1 QKNAHDWGIS
11 ARGFNTDL
19 ANKLLVMIDG
29 RTVYT
34 PLFSGVFWDAQDYL
48 LEDVER
54 IEVISGPGGTLWG
67 ANAVNGIINII
78 TRSAADTHGT
88 YVEAGGGRQP
98 QGLAGGRYG
107 GSLGPGVDFRVYG
120 KYLDMTDEPL
130 ASGSSAADGWHQGR
144 GGFRLDAAPSEHDSL
159 SVHGDFYSG
168 REGQVP
174 SGATSELSGGNLVGH
189 WTHVFSEQS
198 DLSVQSYFDRTHLAQ
213 PVAPFLINGIPLAP
227 AGTLRD
233 DLTTYDLDIQ
243 HRFALGNV
251 NQIVWGLG

>member
-1 QKNAHDWGIS
+1 
-11 ARGFNTDL
+11 
-19 ANKLLVMIDG
+19 
-29 RTVYT
+29 
-34 PLFSGVFWDAQDYL
+34 
-48 LEDVER
+48 
-54 IEVISGPGGTLWG
+54 
-67 ANAVNGIINII
+67 
-78 TRSAADTHGT
+78 
-88 YVEAGGGRQP
+88 
-98 QGLAGGRYG
+98 
-107 GSLGPGVDFRVYG
+107 PGVDFRVYG

-251 NQIVWGLG
+251 NQIVWGLGYRHTHDSAENAPGLAFVPAELDQDLVSVFLQDELRLGQAWSLTLGSKVEHNDYTGFEVEPNVRLQWAVTPSQTLWSAISRAA